1 MNAPDLATLQQQ
13 SLALLR
19 RARIM
24 PVLSLES
31 VAQGLDCA
39 RALAAGGLTAIE
51 VTLRTPVALQAI
63 RAIRDAGLGLSVGAG
78 TVLDAAQLEAVIA
91 HGAEFIVT
99 PGTPP
104 ALAEALQRAP
114 LPVIPGAATAGE
126 IMALRA
132 RGFRTLKFFPAA
144 PSGGVNAL
152 KALHGPFADLYF
164 CPTGGI
170 SEHDARDYLALP
182 NVPCV
187 GGSWMVRREWLQAGD
202 WASVSA
208 SARRSLDG

>member
-78 TVLDAAQLEAVIA
+78 TVLDAAQLEAAIA

-104 ALAEALQRAP
+104 ALADALQRAP

-170 SEHDARDYLALP
+170 GEHDAKDYLALP

-208 SARRSLDG
+208 SARRSVGG

>member
-39 RALAAGGLTAIE
+39 RALAAGGLAAIE

-78 TVLDAAQLEAVIA
+78 TVLDAAQLEAAIA

-104 ALAEALQRAP
+104 ALADALVRAP

-144 PSGGVNAL
+144 PSGGVAAL
-152 KALHGPFADLYF
+152 KALHGPFAELNF

-170 SEHDARDYLALP
+170 GEHDARDYLALP

-187 GGSWMVRREWLQAGD
+187 GGSWMVKKEWLQAGD

-208 SARRSLDG
+208 SARRSMGG

>member
-170 SEHDARDYLALP
+170 GEHDARDYLALP